1 MRFWRV
7 EDWLAWLETLHPR
20 AIDPGL
26 ERIAAVAA
34 RMELERPE
42 VPVITVA
49 GTNGKGSTVAALVA
63 LANAAGLRVGAYTS
77 PHVLEYN
84 ERISVAGEPVSDDLL
99 LEAFDAIDCAR
110 GGITLS
116 YFEFGTL
123 AALWCF
129 RHSACDLWVLEVGLG
144 GRLDATNV
152 VAPDV
157 AVITHIGLDHTE
169 WLGPDREAIGREKA
183 GILRHGI
190 PLVCADPDP
199 PASVREAAHALT
211 CPFHGVGEAFCVE
224 REAGGGWAYAD
235 ADVRLPALP
244 APADLPTALL
254 ANPAAAVAALR
265 RLGQGLPGDAAA
277 VARAL
282 DGAVAPARFQ
292 SLGRR
297 VPWIVDVAHNL
308 DSARMLA
315 ERLRRGAAEHPGRVH
330 AVFAIMARKDAGG
343 VVAALR
349 DVVDIWHLL
358 ELDDPDARQVDDLRA
373 LLGAAGARI
382 GACAPASTLME
393 EVDRLSLAGDRVVAF
408 GSFRVAEEVLRAH
421 AGLLP

>member
-1 MRFWRV
+1 MRFRRV

-26 ERIAAVAA
+26 ERIATVAA
-34 RMELERPE
+34 GMDLERPD

-63 LANAAGLRVGAYTS
+63 LADAAGLRVGAYTS

-110 GGITLS
+110 GDITLS

-129 RHSACDLWVLEVGLG
+129 RRSACDLWVLEVGLG

-199 PASVREAAHALT
+199 PASVREAADALA
-211 CPFHGVGEAFCVE
+211 CPFHGIGEVFCVE
-224 REAGGGWAYAD
+224 REAGGSWAYAD

-244 APADLPTALL
+244 APAEPADGL
-254 ANPAAAVAALR
+254 AGESRGGGGCP
-265 RLGQGLPGDAAA
+265 
-277 VARAL
+277 
-282 DGAVAPARFQ
+282 APARA
-292 SLGRR
+292 GT
-297 VPWIVDVAHNL
+297 AG
-308 DSARMLA
+308 
-315 ERLRRGAAEHPGRVH
+315 ERRRGR
-330 AVFAIMARKDAGG
+330 
-343 VVAALR
+343 
-349 DVVDIWHLL
+349 
-358 ELDDPDARQVDDLRA
+358 
-373 LLGAAGARI
+373 
-382 GACAPASTLME
+382 S
-393 EVDRLSLAGDRVVAF
+393 
-408 GSFRVAEEVLRAH
+408 GS
-421 AGLLP
+421 